1 MNAVPGVPC
10 ETTLRREVGG
20 AEDVNQSLTNDG
32 QDKDQDLW
40 SRPDPFQL
48 FSLFRFYV

>member
-10 ETTLRREVGG
+10 ETTLRREVNG

-32 QDKDQDLW
+32 QDKNQDLW
-40 SRPDPFQL
+40 SRPDRSLPVVFPF
-48 FSLFRFYV
+48 

>member
-1 MNAVPGVPC
+1 MNVVQGVPC
-10 ETTLRREVGG
+10 ETTLRREVDS
-20 AEDVNQSLTNDG
+20 AEGVNQSLTNDG
-32 QDKDQDLW
+32 QDKNQDLW